1 MTTTLARRTEPFGE
15 TIFSEISALA
25 LAHGAI
31 NLGQGFPDFAPPPFV
46 LEAARASLEAEHQQ
60 YARGA
65 GHLPLAEAIAEEAS
79 ASLGRALDPA
89 NEITIT
95 VGATEG
101 IFASMLALLDPGDE
115 VVLLEPFYDSYP
127 ASARIAGAVPRYVPL
142 RPGADGRW
150 QLDPD
155 ELRRAFSPRTKLLV
169 LNTPHNP
176 TGKVFSREELELCA
190 GLCLEHDTLALCDEV
205 YEHLLYD
212 GRAHLRLASLPG
224 MWERT
229 VTLSSA
235 GKSFSVT
242 GWKIGWAIASA
253 RLSLGI
259 RRLHQWIP
267 FAVATPLQAAVARAL
282 RAARARGYHDE
293 LRTFY
298 TARREQLCAILANA
312 GLRPLVPEGAYYV
325 IADTS
330 GLGFEDDT
338 HFCRHLTTVV
348 GVAAIPPSAFYSAE
362 HQGLARQLARFC
374 FCKRAETLAA
384 AGERLRAA
392 WPARRGP

>member
-1 MTTTLARRTEPFGE
+1 MLARRTEPFGE

-31 NLGQGFPDFAPPPFV
+31 NLGQGFPDFAPPDFV
-46 LEAARASLEAEHQQ
+46 LEAARASLEGGLQQ

-65 GHLPLAEAIAEEAS
+65 GHLPLTEAIAAEAS
-79 ASLGRALDPA
+79 ASFGRSLDPA
-89 NEITIT
+89 SEITVT

-101 IFASMLALLDPGDE
+101 LFASMLALLDPGDE
-115 VVLLEPFYDSYP
+115 VILLEPFYDSYP
-127 ASARIAGAVPRYVPL
+127 ANALIAGAVPRFVPL
-142 RPGADGRW
+142 HPGADGRW
-150 QLDPD
+150 RLDPD
-155 ELRRAFSPRTKLLV
+155 ELRAAFSSRTKLLV

-176 TGKVFSREELELCA
+176 TGKVFTREELELCA
-190 GLCLEHDTLALCDEV
+190 SLCLEHDALALCDEV
-205 YEHLLYD
+205 YEQLRYD
-212 GRAHLRLASLPG
+212 GRAHVRLATLPG

-235 GKSFSVT
+235 GKTFSVT
-242 GWKIGWAIASA
+242 GWKIGWAIASPA
-253 RLSLGI
+253 LSLGI

-282 RAARARGYHDE
+282 VAAAARGYYDE
-293 LRTFY
+293 LRAFY
-298 TARREQLCAILANA
+298 SARRAELVAILRDA

-330 GLGFEDDT
+330 ALGASDDT
-338 HFCRHLTTVV
+338 SFCRQLTTEV
-348 GVAAIPPSAFYSAE
+348 GVAAIPPSAFYCEA
-362 HQGLARQLARFC
+362 HRPLARQLARFC
-374 FCKRAETLAA
+374 FCKRPETLAA

-392 WPARRGP
+392 ALAR